1 MDDGIRDTICA
12 ISTPIGEGGIGIIRI
27 SGPMAIRAADPIFR
41 IKTGLKV
48 SELSTH
54 TIHYGEIIDPDSKEV
69 IDEALLSIMRAPRTY
84 TREDI
89 VEINCHGGPLP
100 IKRTLDLIIRMGAR
114 LAEPGEFTKR
124 AYLSG
129 RIDLTRA
136 EAVMDIIRAK
146 SDAALKAATTQLKGR
161 LYEEISGIRERLF
174 DILSFLEVNIDFPE
188 EDIEAPP
195 DHSIRSV
202 IPGCIEWI
210 DNLIRLYEGGRILRE
225 GYKIA
230 IAGRPNV
237 GKSSLLNR
245 LLGKERAI
253 VSPIPGTTRDL
264 IDEFINIRGIPV
276 RLIDMAGIRG
286 TIDPIELEGVKRAK
300 GAMDEAD
307 LLFIMLDATDR
318 LYDDER
324 KIINETKGR
333 RRLVIL
339 NKIDLPVKIDLK
351 EIDNLLSDDKLLT
364 ISATEGIGIAMLE
377 ASIYSLAVDS
387 GIGQIESGIT
397 INLRHKDLL
406 LRSNE
411 SLKRTVSSLAL
422 GATEEFLAID
432 IRDAIDL
439 LGEIIGEKISD
450 DLLERIFSRFCIG
463 K

>member
-1 MDDGIRDTICA
+1 MGDGIRDTICA

-27 SGPMAIRAADPIFR
+27 SGPMAIMVADPVFK
-41 IKTGLKV
+41 IKSGLK
-48 SELSTH
+48 LSDLPTH
-54 TIHYGEIIDPDSKEV
+54 TIHYGEIIDPDSNEI
-69 IDEALLSIMRAPRTY
+69 IDEALLTIMAAPRTY

-100 IKRTLDLIIRMGAR
+100 IKRTLEILIRMGAR

-124 AYLSG
+124 AYLNG

-136 EAVMDIIRAK
+136 EAVMDIIMAK

-161 LYEEISGIRERLF
+161 LYEEIRGVRERLF
-174 DILSFLEVNIDFPE
+174 DILSLLEVNIDFPE

-195 DHSIRSV
+195 NNSIRSE
-202 IPGCIEWI
+202 IHSCIDRI

-245 LLGKERAI
+245 LLGRERAI

-286 TIDPIELEGVKRAK
+286 TCDPVELEGVKRAK
-300 GAMDEAD
+300 SAMDEAD
-307 LLFIMLDATDR
+307 LLFIMLDASDR

-324 KIINETKGR
+324 KIIGETKGR
-333 RRLVIL
+333 RRFIIL
-339 NKIDLPVKIDLK
+339 NKIDLPVKIDLN
-351 EIDNLLSDDKLLT
+351 EIETLLSDDKCLT

-387 GIGQIESGIT
+387 GIGRIESGIT
-397 INLRHKDLL
+397 INLRHKGLL

-411 SLKRTVSSLAL
+411 SLKRMVSSLDL
-422 GATEEFLAID
+422 GATEEFQAID

-439 LGEIIGEKISD
+439 LGEIIGEKIGD
-450 DLLERIFSRFCIG
+450 DLLEKIFSRFCIG

>member
-1 MDDGIRDTICA
+1 
-12 ISTPIGEGGIGIIRI
+12 
-27 SGPMAIRAADPIFR
+27 
-41 IKTGLKV
+41 
-48 SELSTH
+48 
-54 TIHYGEIIDPDSKEV
+54 
-69 IDEALLSIMRAPRTY
+69 
-84 TREDI
+84 
-89 VEINCHGGPLP
+89 
-100 IKRTLDLIIRMGAR
+100 
-114 LAEPGEFTKR
+114 
-124 AYLSG
+124 SG

-161 LYEEISGIRERLF
+161 LCEEIRGIRERLF
-174 DILSFLEVNIDFPE
+174 DILSLLEVTIDFPE
-188 EDIEAPP
+188 EDIEAPH
-195 DHSIRSV
+195 DHNIRSV
-202 IPGCIEWI
+202 IPGCIERI
-210 DNLIRLYEGGRILRE
+210 DILIRLYEGGRILRE

-245 LLGKERAI
+245 MLGRERAI

-286 TIDPIELEGVKRAK
+286 TVDPIESEGVKRAK

-307 LLFIMLDATDR
+307 LIFIMLDASDR

-324 KIINETKGR
+324 KIIGETKGR
-333 RRLVIL
+333 KRLVIL
-339 NKIDLPVKIDLK
+339 NKIDLPVKIDLR
-351 EIDNLLSDDKLLT
+351 EIDSLLSDDKLLT
-364 ISATEGIGIAMLE
+364 ISATEGQGIAMLE
-377 ASIYSLAVDS
+377 DAIYSLAVDS

-422 GATEEFLAID
+422 GATEEVLAID

-439 LGEIIGEKISD
+439 LGEIIGEKIGD

>member
-1 MDDGIRDTICA
+1 
-12 ISTPIGEGGIGIIRI
+12 
-27 SGPMAIRAADPIFR
+27 
-41 IKTGLKV
+41 
-48 SELSTH
+48 TH

-69 IDEALLSIMRAPRTY
+69 IDEALLTIMRAPRTY

-100 IKRTLDLIIRMGAR
+100 IKRTLELIIRMGAR

-161 LYEEISGIRERLF
+161 LYEEIRGIRERLF
-174 DILSFLEVNIDFPE
+174 DILSLLEVNIDFPE

-195 DHSIRSV
+195 DHSIRSD
-202 IPGCIEWI
+202 IPGCIERI
-210 DNLIRLYEGGRILRE
+210 DNLIRLYDGGRILRE

-286 TIDPIELEGVKRAK
+286 TVDPIELEGVKRAK

-307 LLFIMLDATDR
+307 LLFIMLDASDR

-333 RRLVIL
+333 RRFIIL

-351 EIDNLLSDDKLLT
+351 EIQALISSSPPFGKGGMGGFSGEKYLST
-364 ISATEGIGIAMLE
+364 SATEGIGIAMLE
-377 ASIYSLAVDS
+377 DAIYSLAVDS

-411 SLKRTVSSLAL
+411 SLKRMVSSLDL

-439 LGEIIGEKISD
+439 LGEIIGEKIGD